1 MSVILP
7 GMNRK
12 TSSVL
17 SALSAMALVAG
28 LALWA
33 SGSTPGSRA
42 SAAGKDSAPLQLV
55 ASPGEGRPVVVELFT
70 SQGCSSCPPADALL
84 DELARQPGVL
94 ALSFHVDYWDY
105 IGWKDPFAAA
115 QYTER
120 QRDYAAKLGLRYVY
134 TPQMVIDGRH
144 DAVGSNRGEV
154 TRAIQQSAKTAP
166 AVTVS
171 LDATEGGRA
180 TLSAGQAPSGGAT
193 VWLVTFDDGH
203 DTPVARGENRGR
215 DLHNS
220 NVVRELR
227 ALGSWTGEARTFPLD
242 FQAARAEGRGGCA
255 VIVQQGR
262 GGPVLGAAVFDLDG
276 PPS

>member
-1 MSVILP
+1 
-7 GMNRK
+7 MNRK

-17 SALSAMALVAG
+17 GALSAMALVAG

-33 SGSTPGSRA
+33 GGSTPESRA
-42 SAAGKDSAPLQLV
+42 SAAGEVSAPLQL
-55 ASPGEGRPVVVELFT
+55 AAGPGDGRPVVVELFT

-84 DELARQPGVL
+84 DELAKQSGVL
-94 ALSFHVDYWDY
+94 ALSFHIDYWDY
-105 IGWKDPFAAA
+105 IGWKDPFASP

-144 DAVGSNRGEV
+144 DAVGSNRGDV
-154 TRAIQQSAKTAP
+154 TRAIQQAAGTAP
-166 AVTVS
+166 VVAVS
-171 LDATEGGRA
+171 LDDTEGGRA
-180 TLSAGQAPSGGAT
+180 ILSAGEAPSGGAT
-193 VWLVTFDDGH
+193 VWLVAFDDGH

-227 ALGSWTGEARTFPLD
+227 ALGTWTGEAKTFPLD
-242 FQAARAEGRGGCA
+242 FQAERAEGRGGCA
-255 VIVQQGR
+255 IIVQQGR
-262 GGPVLGAAVFDLDG
+262 GGPVLGAAVYDLDG